1 MSPSPKPSGDISP
14 SKDEWREW
22 FRSYRR
28 SLSLSAYRARS
39 AVICCRVFAHPI
51 TAHASCIHVYWPLLD
66 QREVDTRPLIQ
77 ALRGLG
83 TTVVLPVVT
92 SYDPES
98 PTMEHRRYEGPS
110 SLSPNRWGI
119 QEPTDTERVPPSA
132 LDAVIVPAL
141 GVDQDGNRIGHGS
154 GYYDAFLNTVDAPR
168 ILPIY
173 SACVVPSVP
182 TDDHDVPVTVLVT
195 ERQRTPVPSA

>member
-1 MSPSPKPSGDISP
+1 MSSSPVPADDISL
-14 SKDEWREW
+14 SKKEWRER
-22 FRSYRR
+22 FQSYRR
-28 SLSLSAYRARS
+28 SLPAPLYRARS
-39 AVICCRVFAHPI
+39 AVICCRVFAHSAI
-51 TAHASCIHVYWPLLD
+51 AQASTVHLYWPLLD

-110 SLSPNRWGI
+110 SLTTNRWGI
-119 QEPTDTERVPPSA
+119 REPTQTERVPPSA
-132 LDAVIVPAL
+132 LDAVVVPAL
-141 GVDQDGNRIGHGS
+141 GADQNGNRIGHGS
-154 GYYDAFLNTVDAPR
+154 GYYDAFLETVTAPR

-173 SACVVPSVP
+173 SACVVSSVP
-182 TDDHDVPVTVLVT
+182 TDDHDVPMTALVT
-195 ERQRTPVPSA
+195 ERRRASAQNA